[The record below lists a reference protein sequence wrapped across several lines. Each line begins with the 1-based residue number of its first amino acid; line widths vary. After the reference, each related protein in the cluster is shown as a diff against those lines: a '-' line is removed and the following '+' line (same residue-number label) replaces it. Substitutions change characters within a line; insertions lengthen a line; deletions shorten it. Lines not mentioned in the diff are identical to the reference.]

1 MNETIMLMENNDTA
15 TIITA
20 IPMNDS
26 TDSNTIADEEEN
38 VFFWLL
44 VMFIA
49 TSVMLAY
56 VTRIRQKLCWQ
67 WKCEQ

>member
-38 VFFWLL
+38 VFFFL
-44 VMFIA
+44 VVGYVYSHSSDADIRHSYQA
-49 TSVMLAY
+49 KVMLA
-56 VTRIRQKLCWQ
+56 V
-67 WKCEQ
+67 EV